1 MCAFFATFVYERH
14 VHCPY
19 AALWDSAVDE
29 YENHDDPGY
38 VRKDVVG
45 QQRFIELELELG
57 DDDGSERNYFM
68 HPPGEQLHYDSE
80 EQEDESE
87 LSASDLE
94 GTDPH
99 DPHNSGR
106 SGRPSGTHDR
116 SIEPRT
122 KGAPTPGTSTTH
134 DEAWDMGP
142 QDIKF
147 AEPVSTPSKSP
158 EKPSPEEVRPV
169 LSRVES
175 LSSSFKDFEME
186 RGEAEDGSQLP
197 WSSKVS
203 EAEYTS
209 EPEVINFPL
218 PAAGQAVGLED
229 VEFLRLG
236 REHSRASSLDVGASS
251 VNLSVLSAETA
262 SKKEKALCGSSKK
275 DKAAH
280 GASRMGPLG

>member
-1 MCAFFATFVYERH
+1 MDHMDPPDAHLMLTGRNLLRA
-14 VHCPY
+14 
-19 AALWDSAVDE
+19 AALWDAAVDE

-45 QQRFIELELELG
+45 QQRFIEQDLDLG
-57 DDDGSERNYFM
+57 SDDGSERNYFM
-68 HPPGEQLHYDSE
+68 HPPGEQLQYDSE
-80 EQEDESE
+80 DDNEESE

-94 GTDPH
+94 GTDAL
-99 DPHNSGR
+99 DPKAGARRMHPWPPQS
-106 SGRPSGTHDR
+106 
-116 SIEPRT
+116 RT
-122 KGAPTPGTSTTH
+122 ISAPESSSAVH

-142 QDIKF
+142 RDIKF

-158 EKPSPEEVRPV
+158 EKPSAEEVRPV

-186 RGEAEDGSQLP
+186 RGDVDEASQAP

-209 EPEVINFPL
+209 EPEVIDFPV

-236 REHSRASSLDVGASS
+236 QQQHSRASSLDVGASS
-251 VNLSVLSAETA
+251 INLSVLSGETG
-262 SKKEKALCGSSKK
+262 SRKEKLGP
-275 DKAAH
+275 
-280 GASRMGPLG
+280 GATRMGPAG